1 MARKM
6 RHSKKHASRKVS
18 RKASRKVSRKL
29 SRKLS
34 RRHRRTRRGGA
45 AHASYDLANTLSAK
59 QSLMQGADFLQY
71 HKAQHG
77 GVAPYPGG
85 VVGTVLPADMAGPAM
100 TYGINRAIA
109 DVAGLRDPPFDA
121 MPVAQAQQKVGG
133 RRRKGRKSRK
143 VRRGGMAP
151 VGAPAMLLSGAQYS
165 QAGLNPDYRGAAT
178 EYAMA
183 AVRDRA

>member
-1 MARKM
+1 M
-6 RHSKKHASRKVS
+6 RHSKKHASRKHG
-18 RKASRKVSRKL
+18 RKVSRKMSRKA

-45 AHASYDLANTLSAK
+45 AAVGYDLAATLPAK
-59 QSLMQGADFLQY
+59 QSLLQGGDYLQY

-85 VVGTVLPADMAGPAM
+85 VVGSVLPADMAGSAM

-121 MPVAQAQQKVGG
+121 IPVAQAPQKVGG

-151 VGAPAMLLSGAQYS
+151 VGMPTMLLSGAQYS